1 MEWPLCYITS
11 RIAVRSQRDD
21 RKEQFCAACGS
32 MVPASAADK
41 MWLTVTYVVLEELQ
55 NCESF
60 SLSVFMEHL

>member
-1 MEWPLCYITS
+1 MEWPLCCITS
-11 RIAVRSQRDD
+11 LDCCQEQREN

-32 MVPASAADK
+32 MVPASATDK

-60 SLSVFMEHL
+60 NLSVFMEHL